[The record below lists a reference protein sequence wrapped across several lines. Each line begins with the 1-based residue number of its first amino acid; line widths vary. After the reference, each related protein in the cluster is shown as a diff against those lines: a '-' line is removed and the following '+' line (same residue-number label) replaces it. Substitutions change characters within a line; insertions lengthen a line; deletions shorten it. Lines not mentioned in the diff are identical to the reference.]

1 MSKRVVLS
9 PSAGFVVK
17 TTNQEP
23 GIYSPTVPS
32 DKQPSPTLLEPAQRS
47 IPVPHGLKIFINI
60 AFDRDVPPP
69 PQSSE
74 SDIRKAMVG
83 DDKTHFVP
91 IVVSEGR
98 EVTDK
103 GKPIHPFSSKSLN

>member
-1 MSKRVVLS
+1 MSKRIVLS
-9 PSAGFVVK
+9 PSPGFVVK

-23 GIYSPTVPS
+23 GIYSPTVPP

-47 IPVPHGLKIFINI
+47 IPVPHGFKIFINI

-74 SDIRKAMVG
+74 SDIRKAMAG

-91 IVVSEGR
+91 IVVSDGH

-103 GKPIHPFSSKSLN
+103 GKPCT